1 MNRCSYIFFK
11 VFSWIALALSLSSCL
26 GIDEVGVD
34 GNIVTEY
41 PVKLSAGSYLDTR
54 ISHDNLSMA
63 WQQSD
68 TLKITAVASD
78 ESSATSKISIYHI
91 DDNDASCASFAG
103 FVSMLSQPQECFFMY
118 PASAVTSYNAS
129 TGRVRFQYNQQTGRH
144 EPMMYAKAA
153 YDREGMYV
161 EMKHAGAILQL
172 TVSVDDLKSITFAG
186 NKLENIYP
194 IEIDP
199 VNHKA
204 YSTSEIGVQITVP
217 VQNDGPTYICVP
229 PVKLEKGF
237 SLICTR
243 DDGAYM
249 VKSFSSD
256 GSLSGGYDFS
266 DKVGSLIPIE
276 VSGDFENFHISA
288 DGLSGEHTKN
298 GNLLTGTL
306 VQFKMNKS
314 GAPNKLFEE
323 WGANLLNSNGEVV
336 RTISYTNTTQ
346 ITGQSVAMNVA
357 NNWKLLPAGDYIFT
371 PYYKIYGQQ
380 TTLPSQLLTIT
391 DPGVSVKI
399 TGNTSYDKYKAG
411 NVSGANSHTNT
422 LIEGLAVSTNLD
434 LSIVDSRDL
443 KIDDSSIGAGTWS
456 SGTMSFGNLTKTEF
470 KTYECK
476 ATITVGNLTFTAS
489 RDFHITGLPIE
500 VNFSNLNP
508 TNLTPSWSMIGEIKY
523 SDNRVNFV
531 NGTTSA
537 KQGALVT
544 PKFWTV
550 NSSLI
555 VKTSFDACGM
565 NVDFKLF
572 GKVIDQAAYLDIY
585 MGACAANASS
595 VSLGSNVV
603 RSEYK
608 TSYSSGDYR
617 DWSGNITLTSSKPS
631 IMYAANSMLYD
642 KAMYKVRVHYSN

>member
-54 ISHDNLSMA
+54 ISHDNLSMV

-129 TGRVRFQYNQQTGRH
+129 TERVRFQYNQQTGRH

-276 VSGDFENFHISA
+276 VSGDFENFHIYA

-422 LIEGLAVSTNLD
+422 LIEGLTVSTNLD
-434 LSIVDSRDL
+434 VSIVDSRDL
-443 KIDDSSIGAGTWS
+443 ILDGSSLGVGTWS
-456 SGTMSFGNLTKTEF
+456 SGSMTYGNQTRSEG
-470 KTYECK
+470 K
-476 ATITVGNLTFTAS
+476 AYKCETTIKVGNLTFNDS
-489 RDFHITGLPIE
+489 RDFYITGLPVE
-500 VNFSNLNP
+500 VNFANGDASWGKLGGAKHDGSYIVFAYDGISAQDGAVVSPAFYIPNDINVITYADATIKKSDYYLYVSSCAASYNS
-508 TNLTPSWSMIGEIKY
+508 TISFGDAKIVMNKLGTFASHGSKGYKQCDKTIKLTSTKP
-523 SDNRVNFV
+523 
-531 NGTTSA
+531 
-537 KQGALVT
+537 
-544 PKFWTV
+544 
-550 NSSLI
+550 SLI
-555 VKTSFDACGM
+555 F
-565 NVDFKLF
+565 
-572 GKVIDQAAYLDIY
+572 
-585 MGACAANASS
+585 AANAP
-595 VSLGSNVV
+595 VAYNIGLHKIKI
-603 RSEYK
+603 EYK
-608 TSYSSGDYR
+608 
-617 DWSGNITLTSSKPS
+617 
-631 IMYAANSMLYD
+631 
-642 KAMYKVRVHYSN
+642 